1 MHWFEEKYLSSEK
14 GNYHQFNEWCRTKE
28 FPSGGS
34 AFKTANRFGGQVP
47 TEDEFKAT
55 VKEFNGLLCAGVIQS
70 ANFNGHLP
78 ATGSY
83 KLENTDASEVS
94 LVNALQIAPH
104 AVNCELTFNLL
115 RINTCYI
122 SWGSHSKLT
131 DPIIFENCEFVTLT
145 LNSNAR
151 VCLKNCKIGTLE
163 ITEAHQ
169 IHMEG
174 GCVLNIQVAAPG
186 NSNPLTGS
194 VNFSNTFFPR
204 NKFEYLL
211 ASAQPYRNMRH
222 HLRAIENGH
231 MANLFHSAE
240 LAVERADDSLLNKT
254 ISYAYEWLS
263 DFGSSALRPL
273 LWWLALYLCTV
284 VVIFYFDGAVRA
296 FKIDDNYQGWRK
308 ALIDNTP
315 YYSDFLRA
323 NYLSLRSMI
332 NPLGLFGMRE
342 LIIPAHGWLVTAL
355 SFIGLMSVT
364 LITLFILAIRRRFKM
379 QL

>member
-1 MHWFEEKYLSSEK
+1 MHWFDKYLDPEDESH
-14 GNYHQFNEWCRTKE
+14 HQFNEWCRDDE
-28 FPSGGS
+28 FPDGRSDYQTGQQYNG
-34 AFKTANRFGGQVP
+34 APTEDIFKTAVNKFNKLL
-47 TEDEFKAT
+47 TE
-55 VKEFNGLLCAGVIQS
+55 GVIR
-70 ANFNGHLP
+70 AAHFNAHFP
-78 ATGSY
+78 VTGSY
-83 KLENTDASEVS
+83 KLGNIDSAEAASINT
-94 LVNALQIAPH
+94 LHIGGQPP
-104 AVNCELTFNLL
+104 NCELVFHHIK
-115 RINTCYI
+115 INMCNIYWSGHT
-122 SWGSHSKLT
+122 KLT
-131 DPIIFENCEFVTLT
+131 DPVVFENCDFVKLT
-145 LNSNAR
+145 LNTDAR

-163 ITEAHQ
+163 ITKVHQ

-240 LAVERADDSLLNKT
+240 LAVERADDSLLNKC

-273 LWWLALYLCTV
+273 LWWLALYTCTV
-284 VVIFYFDGAVRA
+284 AVIFYSDGAVKG
-296 FKIDDNYQGWRK
+296 FENNDNFQGWRE
-308 ALIDNTP
+308 ALIGNTP
-315 YYSDFLRA
+315 YYSDLLRA

-332 NPLGLFGMRE
+332 NPLGLFGMKE
-342 LIIPAHGWLVTAL
+342 LIIPAHGWLVTTL
-355 SFIGLMSVT
+355 SFIGLMSVS